1 MATAYIATLRQIPG
15 RNALSVEFRHPL
27 RPDPSNQGKPGR
39 KIRKGLGTDRAAA
52 DRLIA
57 ELNRLLSDPSFHS
70 PAARPKA
77 EATFTDSRVIEI
89 FYEGIEPKIENYR
102 ALRQEHLP
110 LKSRAEGYPSILLL
124 GMPGAGKTTLV
135 RQFIGSRPGREG
147 FPATSINRTTT
158 FETEIMAG
166 PKEFAAA
173 VTFMSEEEADFE
185 VRQCVSSAV
194 LRAVDEE
201 ASDSRIAKALLER
214 SDMRFRLKYMLG
226 DWPQDEADEDPYA
239 EEDETADDEHTSALG
254 ITSRAADKL
263 ARTLKGHVAAIRMIA
278 EQHKKEA
285 VRTHGPL
292 ASLPSDQRNKALD
305 ELQDAAEQSDAY
317 GTLVSEILDDLRE
330 RFEGLSGL
338 IKSTTGWPRVWV
350 SKGSANEAQ
359 FLDSV
364 RSFSDIDRAHWGRLL
379 TPLVNGIRVAGP
391 FAPAW
396 LEGVERP
403 HFVLIDTEGLGH
415 KANTVPDVPDYIV
428 SRFAECDAILLVQKG
443 DLPFGYEGGKAL
455 EAIAGAGQ
463 TAKTLVVFTRMDEV
477 KGSNIKGW
485 QAKREYAF
493 SGVRNVVENQIAK
506 SLSPD
511 VARFMLAQLESNDY
525 YLGALQKGDPIAAKA
540 ELSRLLGDL
549 TSLAPPHKPALA
561 FPDYGTYDLLVLKLQ
576 KGVEDFRVPWRAYL
590 SIRRH
595 GGYQPL
601 PWQSVK
607 AVSRRYAEGFDDGYD
622 IRPASNLLNSLT
634 LAISRFLEN
643 PIDWDG
649 EPTPEDRR
657 LILDR
662 IKAAVSQKLTR
673 FCVQQLRHKAQPD
686 WQIAYAF
693 RGPGTTVDRSIK
705 IENLYERW
713 VPEPANESDEMQH
726 VQEFIKAVK
735 QVVTS
740 AIDETRQALAAEHE
754 KASAKVA

>member
-1 MATAYIATLRQIPG
+1 MASSYIATLRQTPG

-39 KIRKGLGTDRAAA
+39 KVRKGLGTDRAAA
-52 DRLIA
+52 DRLVTD
-57 ELNRLLSDPSFHS
+57 LNRLLADLSFHS
-70 PAARPKA
+70 PAARSKA
-77 EATFTDSRVIEI
+77 EAAFADPRVIEI

-102 ALRQEHLP
+102 ALRDEYIP
-110 LKSRAEGYPSILLL
+110 LKSRADGYPCILLL
-124 GMPGAGKTTLV
+124 GVPGAGKTTLV

-158 FETEIMAG
+158 FETEIIAG
-166 PKEFAAA
+166 PKDFSAA

-185 VRQCVSSAV
+185 IRQCVSSAV
-194 LRAVDEE
+194 LRAVDIE
-201 ASDSRIAKALLER
+201 ATDARIAKALLER
-214 SDMRFRLKYMLG
+214 SDMRFRLKYILG
-226 DWPQDEADEDPYA
+226 DWPEDDVDDDPYADEDETTEDKGSYA
-239 EEDETADDEHTSALG
+239 RG
-254 ITSRAADKL
+254 ITPQAADKL
-263 ARTLKGHVAAIRMIA
+263 TRNLKGYITAIRTIA
-278 EQHKKEA
+278 ERHKKELER
-285 VRTHGPL
+285 VHGAL

-305 ELQDAAEQSDAY
+305 ELQDMAEQSDAY

-330 RFEGLSGL
+330 RFEGLTGL
-338 IKSTTGWPRVWV
+338 IKSTTGWPRAWV
-350 SKGSANEAQ
+350 SKSVPNEAQ
-359 FLDSV
+359 FLESV
-364 RSFSDIDRAHWGRLL
+364 RFFSDIDRVHWGRLL

-391 FAPAW
+391 FAPTWA
-396 LEGVERP
+396 EGSEQP

-428 SRFAECDAILLVQKG
+428 SRFGDCDAILLVQKG
-443 DLPFGYEGGKAL
+443 DVPFGYDGGKAL
-455 EAIAGAGQ
+455 EAIAGAGH
-463 TAKTLVVFTRMDEV
+463 TAKTSIVFTRMDEV
-477 KGSNIKGW
+477 KGPNIKGW
-485 QAKREYAF
+485 QAKRDYAF

-511 VARFMLAQLESNDY
+511 VARFMLERLEGSDY
-525 YLGALQKGDPIAAKA
+525 YLGALQKGDPVAAKA
-540 ELSRLLGDL
+540 ELSRLLGNL
-549 TSLAPPHKPALA
+549 TSIVPPPKPVLA

-595 GGYQPL
+595 SGYQAL

-649 EPTPEDRR
+649 DSTAEDRR

-662 IKAAVSQKLTR
+662 IKAAVSRKLTQ
-673 FCVQQLRHKAQPD
+673 FCIRQLRHKAQPD
-686 WQIAYAF
+686 WQVAYAF
-693 RGPGTTVDRSIK
+693 RGDGSTFDRRLK
-705 IENLYERW
+705 IESLYERW
-713 VPEPANESDEMQH
+713 VPEPANEADDMRH
-726 VQEFIKAVK
+726 VQDFVEAIKH
-735 QVVTS
+735 VVTS
-740 AIDETRQALAAEHE
+740 AIEETKQALVIESEVNSVKAA
-754 KASAKVA
+754 